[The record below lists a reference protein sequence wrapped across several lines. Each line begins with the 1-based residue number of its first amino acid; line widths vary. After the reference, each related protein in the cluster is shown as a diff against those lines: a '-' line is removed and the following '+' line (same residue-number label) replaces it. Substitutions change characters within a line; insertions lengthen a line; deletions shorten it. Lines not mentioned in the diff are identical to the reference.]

1 MSDSSSSYSEDVED
15 HFESDLS
22 SSSSD
27 EDDEVANQDISKYHF
42 CPDHKAGSMKKDC
55 KTCSAALSVISD
67 PVLVNRLLSAT
78 DAGNLSRYA
87 IRCDDVEPT
96 LSLSPLTVE
105 LAKETFNGGKFRD
118 RKVWRDMIEKYLT
131 LSHSDHL
138 KLTDDIA
145 AEDVF
150 NKFRGDRKYNFI
162 FKFMS
167 DMKVAL
173 KDLRLGQRPLFKII
187 ESLSENLANLRKLGE
202 DLGMEFP
209 ESAPPRKGTNVPR
222 GGCKVP
228 DHLDY
233 ESTANIF
240 PCPDLSQFLADT
252 GLSRDE
258 GDTLAEMFEKYR
270 KEFVEKF
277 MDLYK
282 SQATAL
288 TGYDDYLMFYRN
300 IYSHVD
306 ALLKDLLRD
315 KAASL
320 FKPDVK
326 SEILAKSSTLTK
338 DANKAQCG
346 LFGGDVKIRSALTK
360 ATKNDLVLK
369 KAVNSTY
376 SRSRER
382 KNSSFNRDR
391 SRSRSRSRSR
401 ERTRSS
407 GSRGFQKSSSKS
419 DYQKGKRKSSFRK
432 PSSAKKSRTD
442 KNKSD

>member
-1 MSDSSSSYSEDVED
+1 MSDSSSSSSEDVED
-15 HFESDLS
+15 YHESDLS

-27 EDDEVANQDISKYHF
+27 EDGDVGDQDISKYHF
-42 CPDHKAGSMKKDC
+42 CPEHKAGSMKKDC

-131 LSHSDHL
+131 LSHADHL
-138 KLTDDIA
+138 KLTEDIA

-150 NKFRGDRKYNFI
+150 NKFRGDKKYNYI
-162 FKFMS
+162 FRFMA

-187 ESLSENLANLRKLGE
+187 EDLSENLANLRKLGE

-222 GGCKVP
+222 GGSKVP
-228 DHLDY
+228 DHLDL
-233 ESTANIF
+233 ESSANIF
-240 PCPDLSQFLADT
+240 PRPDLSQFLADT
-252 GLSRDE
+252 GLSRDD
-258 GDTLAEMFEKYR
+258 GDTLTEMFEKYR
-270 KEFVEKF
+270 QEFVKKF

-326 SEILAKSSTLTK
+326 SEILAKSSTLMK
-338 DANKAQCG
+338 DANRANSG

-376 SRSRER
+376 SRER

-401 ERTRSS
+401 EKTRSS
-407 GSRGFQKSSSKS
+407 HHSRGFQKSSSKS
-419 DYQKGKRKSSFRK
+419 DHQKGKRKSSFRK

-442 KNKSD
+442 KKSD